1 MGGGIMIG
9 KKNIVFGFIYL
20 VFTAALGP
28 YMLQTM
34 FPDMGSAMLSKQK
47 DVGYLQQLAA
57 NEFEN
62 PETMEPL
69 SATQLSKANTHGIL
83 ALSLLDN
90 ARTPIND
97 MKGGPHAHGNL
108 EAVLNIIAGLTL
120 CFLAAPVLVKQFI
133 SWVFILGAVLHSGML
148 YLRAF
153 DVAFAGKLVYLGPW
167 FVLLG
172 LLLMGIAA
180 IIWLR
185 PAVVKD

>member
-1 MGGGIMIG
+1 MIG

-28 YMLQTM
+28 YMIQTM
-34 FPDMGSAMLSKQK
+34 FPDVGAAIQTKQK
-47 DVGYLQQLAA
+47 DVGYLQQMAGSD
-57 NEFEN
+57 FEN
-62 PETMEPL
+62 PETMEPM
-69 SATQLSKANTHGIL
+69 SAEQLARANTRGIL

-90 ARTPIND
+90 VRTPIND

-120 CFLAAPVLVKQFI
+120 CFLAAPVLYKQII
-133 SWVFILGAVLHSGML
+133 SWLFILGALLHSGML

-153 DVAFAGKLVYLGPW
+153 DIGFANKLLFLGPW
-167 FVLLG
+167 TVLLA

-180 IIWLR
+180 AIWLR
-185 PAVVKD
+185 PEVVRD

>member
-1 MGGGIMIG
+1 MIG

-28 YMLQTM
+28 YMIETM
-34 FPDMGSAMLSKQK
+34 FPDVSGAMQTKQK
-47 DVGYLQQLAA
+47 DVGFLQQLAGSDY
-57 NEFEN
+57 EN

-69 SATQLSKANTHGIL
+69 TAEQLAQANTRGIL
-83 ALSLLDN
+83 ALSMLEN
-90 ARTPIND
+90 VRAPIND

-120 CFLAAPVLVKQFI
+120 CFLAAPILVKQLI
-133 SWVFILGAVLHSGML
+133 SWLFILGALLHSGML

-153 DVAFAGKLVYLGPW
+153 DIAFAGKLLYFGPW
-167 FVLLG
+167 LVLLA

-180 IIWLR
+180 AIWLR
-185 PAVVKD
+185 PETVRD

>member
-1 MGGGIMIG
+1 MIG

-28 YMLQTM
+28 YMIQTM
-34 FPDMGSAMLSKQK
+34 FPDVGSAIQTKQK

-57 NEFEN
+57 NTFDN
-62 PETMEPL
+62 PETMEPMT
-69 SATQLSKANTHGIL
+69 AAEIAKANTRGIL
-83 ALSLLDN
+83 ALSMLDN

-120 CFLAAPVLVKQFI
+120 CFLAAPVLYKQII
-133 SWVFILGAVLHSGML
+133 SWLFILGALLHSGML

-153 DVAFAGKLVYLGPW
+153 EVGFASNLLFLGPW
-167 FVLLG
+167 LVLLA

-180 IIWLR
+180 AIWLR
-185 PAVVKD
+185 PEVVRD

>member
-1 MGGGIMIG
+1 MIG

-34 FPDMGSAMLSKQK
+34 FPDVGAAMQTKQK
-47 DVGYLQQLAA
+47 EVGFLQQLAA
-57 NEFEN
+57 SEFEN

-69 SATQLSKANTHGIL
+69 SATELGKANTRGIL

-90 ARTPIND
+90 ARMPIND

-120 CFLAAPVLVKQFI
+120 CFLAAPALFKQLI

-153 DVAFAGKLVYLGPW
+153 DVAFAGKLLNLGPW
-167 FVLLG
+167 FVLAG
-172 LLLMGIAA
+172 LLLMGVAA
-180 IIWLR
+180 LFWLKPEVIR
-185 PAVVKD
+185 DR